1 MVCDKPVAQ
10 HLNEKTWNV
19 DDIISAAFEVNDLEF
34 LSPILWIMNQPQE
47 IMTWDKKS
55 GEIVYMQK
63 RIRGS
68 NIIKLL
74 KTTCAE
80 QMNALGI
87 VQFCRGLIILN
98 IPKKCIQNPKM
109 KQTLE
114 SLLYVET
121 TSSNYHSTPKY
132 WKEKMLKI
140 LMDHEEEGNNK
151 IDGEDEKF
159 LKSLYYNVKQ
169 PTAFARKEILW
180 KNIKLHD
187 MNITRKQLQE
197 WLSHQDVYTT
207 HRGVI

>member
-1 MVCDKPVAQ
+1 MDSCKFVIRKIQNFKPTIRQIYPCKLCNSVYTRRDNLKRHNINVVCDKPVAQ

-19 DDIISAAFEVNDLEF
+19 DEIISAFEVNDLEF

-63 RIRGS
+63 RIQGS

-74 KTTCAE
+74 KTTCAG

-98 IPKKCIQNPKM
+98 IPKNCIQNPKM

-114 SLLYVET
+114 SLLYVEK
-121 TSSNYHSTPKY
+121 TSSNYHATPKY
-132 WKEKMLKI
+132 WKGQTLKI
-140 LMDHEEEGNNK
+140 SNG
-151 IDGEDEKF
+151 
-159 LKSLYYNVKQ
+159 
-169 PTAFARKEILW
+169 
-180 KNIKLHD
+180 
-187 MNITRKQLQE
+187 
-197 WLSHQDVYTT
+197 
-207 HRGVI
+207 